1 MLEVTD
7 IVAGIVSILDIVHQ
21 AVQQFDVRFI
31 LRALRSIPAL
41 RKKLAASGKGYDVL
55 ASVRESRTNQ
65 AEESGKSLNNIKKGK
80 QDYGPIL
87 PEEEIY
93 LAVLQQV

>member
-1 MLEVTD
+1 VLKLINT
-7 IVAGIVSILDIVHQ
+7 VAGIVSILDIVHQ

-31 LRALRSIPAL
+31 LRALRSIPTL

-55 ASVRESRTNQ
+55 ASVRESRASQ
-65 AEESGKSLNNIKKGK
+65 GEEHAKSANNVKKGK
-80 QDYGPIL
+80 QDSGPIL